1 MYIHIIIKRTKP
13 DPMSPASPKTKYITI
28 TDRRNT
34 NGPMGK
40 KIAIRKKSNNSVS
53 VAATATSLP
62 VAVDPAVRAC
72 YSPSDLLY
80 KIRRVAALIAPAII
94 KPFKN

>member
-13 DPMSPASPKTKYITI
+13 DPMSPATPKTKYITI

-34 NGPMGK
+34 IGPIGINTAKMK
-40 KIAIRKKSNNSVS
+40 NSNNSVS

-72 YSPSDLLY
+72 YKVS
-80 KIRRVAALIAPAII
+80 ALPYSS
-94 KPFKN
+94 